1 MTTVVQFNG
10 PREVAI
16 VDEPEQPLVAGH
28 VRVRTW
34 YSGISAGTELTAYR
48 GSNPYQSKTWDPD
61 RRIFAAGAPTIPYPS
76 SGWGYEEV
84 GEVVEAAEDV
94 TGLAPGDVVYGVWGH
109 RDQAV
114 VPAARLAGHRV
125 PAGVPPIHAVPVRVG
140 AVALNAVLAADLH
153 VGEDVAVFGQG
164 VVGLLTTRLSTLN
177 GARVIAVD
185 MLPERLRLAADF
197 GAAAAVAADPPG
209 GAGKAVRAASRN
221 DRGVDVAV
229 EVSGSYRA
237 LHEAIRSV
245 QPGGRVVAAGFYQGE
260 GKGLALGEEFHHNRV
275 ELVSSQIGS
284 APRGLTTRWDTN
296 RMLRVVM
303 ELIANNAVDVAPLLT
318 HVVDAADAADAYALL
333 DRHPHRAMQVVLSFP
348 AAPGGAR

>member
-1 MTTVVQFNG
+1 MTTVVQFSG

-61 RRIFAAGAPTIPYPS
+61 RRIFVAGAPTFPYPS
-76 SGWGYEEV
+76 SGWGYQEV
-84 GEVVEAAEDV
+84 GQIIETADDV
-94 TGLAPGDVVYGVWGH
+94 TGLAPGDVVYGIWGH
-109 RDQAV
+109 RGEAV
-114 VPAARLAGHRV
+114 VPAAKLAGHQL
-125 PAGVPPIHAVPVRVG
+125 PAGVRPMHAVFVRVG

-164 VVGLLTTRLSTLN
+164 VIGLLTTRLSTLN

-185 MLPERLRLAADF
+185 MLPARLHLSTSF
-197 GAAAAVAADPPG
+197 GAALTVSADVPG
-209 GAGKAVRAASRN
+209 GAGQAVRSATGIN
-221 DRGVDVAV
+221 LGVDVAV
-229 EVSGSYRA
+229 EISGSYRA

-260 GKGLALGEEFHHNRV
+260 GHGLALGEEFHLNRV
-275 ELVSSQIGS
+275 ELIASQIGS
-284 APRGLTTRWDTN
+284 VPRGLTARWDHE
-296 RMLRVVM
+296 RMLRVFM
-303 ELIANNAVDVAPLLT
+303 QLIADSAVDVAPLVT
-318 HVVDAADAADAYALL
+318 HVVDVADAAEAYTLL
-333 DRHPHRAMQVVLSFP
+333 DRHPDQALQIVLSFP
-348 AAPGGAR
+348 AAPGVVA

>member
-1 MTTVVQFNG
+1 
-10 PREVAI
+10 
-16 VDEPEQPLVAGH
+16 
-28 VRVRTW
+28 
-34 YSGISAGTELTAYR
+34 
-48 GSNPYQSKTWDPD
+48 
-61 RRIFAAGAPTIPYPS
+61 
-76 SGWGYEEV
+76 
-84 GEVVEAAEDV
+84 
-94 TGLAPGDVVYGVWGH
+94 
-109 RDQAV
+109 
-114 VPAARLAGHRV
+114 
-125 PAGVPPIHAVPVRVG
+125 
-140 AVALNAVLAADLH
+140 
-153 VGEDVAVFGQG
+153 
-164 VVGLLTTRLSTLN
+164 
-177 GARVIAVD
+177 
-185 MLPERLRLAADF
+185 
-197 GAAAAVAADPPG
+197 
-209 GAGKAVRAASRN
+209 AGKAVRAASRN